1 MVAEQQPELLL
12 NKNINNR
19 SSDNRMQ
26 QPERELRGWAR
37 SQGERGQSNPAAP
50 GVHYALERHGKPAIE
65 INRKHTCSKSGS
77 PEGAEK
83 ATGSQECPRNP
94 GTANS
99 LVRGVPAAAAPR
111 PPGPVGLALGPAR
124 QRSL

>member
-1 MVAEQQPELLL
+1 MPLMEAEQQLELLL

-37 SQGERGQSNPAAP
+37 SQGKIGQRRPAAP
-50 GVHYALERHGKPAIE
+50 GAHYAQERQTKRAVEVNGKHGNLVTPE
-65 INRKHTCSKSGS
+65 QSG
-77 PEGAEK
+77 GK

-99 LVRGVPAAAAPR
+99 LVRQA
-111 PPGPVGLALGPAR
+111 
-124 QRSL
+124 Q